1 VGFCTIITR
10 INIKINIIFRISVKN
25 YVEPVTFE
33 QKILFVKN
41 RPVGDHRVIFRKK
54 TGEGYHRSIFHKK
67 NFLFKS
73 NWFDVVFYADSEYD
87 IYFAINSS
95 YNGAKE
101 QIATILSFD
110 VSFLT
115 LPDIR

>member
-1 VGFCTIITR
+1 M
-10 INIKINIIFRISVKN
+10 
-25 YVEPVTFE
+25 
-33 QKILFVKN
+33 KN
-41 RPVGDHRVIFRKK
+41 RPVVPLTSFLSKN
-54 TGEGYHRSIFHKK
+54 YPVVPYRSNFHKK
-67 NFLFKS
+67 KFLFKS

-95 YNGAKE
+95 YNGAKD